1 MQTRG
6 KDKTTAGILGIL
18 LGSLG
23 VHQFYLG
30 STVTGVIE
38 IALTFVTCGIGS
50 LLGLVEGILILIMD
64 QNEFDQR
71 YNERTPESVEFV
83 FMKPKTLSPPS
94 PPAPP
99 SPPYQ
104 G

>member
-1 MQTRG
+1 MRG

-23 VHQFYLG
+23 VHHFYLG

-38 IALTFVTCGIGS
+38 IVLTFVTCGIGG
-50 LLGLVEGILILIMD
+50 LLGLVEGILLLVMD

-71 YNERTPESVEFV
+71 YNQRTPESIEFV
-83 FMKPKTLSPPS
+83 FMKPKTTTGAPPTPPPPS
-94 PPAPP
+94 
-99 SPPYQ
+99 Y
-104 G
+104 

>member
-1 MQTRG
+1 MQSRG

-30 STVTGVIE
+30 STMTGVIE
-38 IALTFVTCGIGS
+38 IALTCVTCGIGS
-50 LLGLVEGILILIMD
+50 LLGLVEGILILVMD

-71 YNERTPESVEFV
+71 YNYRTPESVEFV
-83 FMKPKTLSPPS
+83 FMKPKTMDQPPPS
-94 PPAPP
+94 APT
-99 SPPYQ
+99 PPYQ
-104 G
+104 S

>member
-1 MQTRG
+1 MQSRG

-30 STVTGVIE
+30 STMTGVIE
-38 IALTFVTCGIGS
+38 IALTCVTCGIGS
-50 LLGLVEGILILIMD
+50 LLGLVEGILILVMD

-71 YNERTPESVEFV
+71 YNFRTPESVELV
-83 FMKPKTLSPPS
+83 FMKPKTMDPPPPS
-94 PPAPP
+94 APA
-99 SPPYQ
+99 PPYQ

>member
-1 MQTRG
+1 MQSRG

-23 VHQFYLG
+23 VHQYYLG

-38 IALTFVTCGIGS
+38 LVLTFVTCGIGS
-50 LLGLVEGILILIMD
+50 LLGLVEGILILIMP
-64 QNEFDQR
+64 QEEFDQR
-71 YNERTPESVEFV
+71 YNYRTPESIEFV
-83 FMKPKTLSPPS
+83 FMKPKTTV

-99 SPPYQ
+99 TP
-104 G
+104 